1 MAHIAN
7 GIGGMTAA
15 DWIER
20 ITALFEA
27 SSLHYG
33 HGTDNARD
41 EAAWLVLHVLGAPL
55 DGSFEDWGRAVDES
69 EAAEID
75 RLARARCSSGTPL
88 AYLLGSARF
97 AGLEF
102 EVSPDVLV
110 PRSPIAELI
119 LDGFR
124 PWAKPARLGRVL
136 DMCTGCGCIAVATA
150 LRVPGAAVDA
160 VDISPAAL
168 DIAARNV
175 RRYGLGQRVRL
186 LQSDLFDDMPPA
198 AYDLIL
204 ANPPYVPRRRLAALP
219 AEYRSEPSLALIS
232 GNDGLDAALRILH
245 HAPSFLA
252 RDGILICEVG
262 ESEEA
267 LAALLPGLP
276 FLWLEFARGGTGVF
290 LLTRAELEEG
300 RAAVAAVIEDRR
312 HVV

>member
-1 MAHIAN
+1 MP
-7 GIGGMTAA
+7 
-15 DWIER
+15 W
-20 ITALFEA
+20 
-27 SSLHYG
+27 
-33 HGTDNARD
+33 
-41 EAAWLVLHVLGAPL
+41 PL
-55 DGSFEDWGRAVDES
+55 DV
-69 EAAEID
+69 
-75 RLARARCSSGTPL
+75 
-88 AYLLGSARF
+88 
-97 AGLEF
+97 
-102 EVSPDVLV
+102 
-110 PRSPIAELI
+110 
-119 LDGFR
+119 
-124 PWAKPARLGRVL
+124 
-136 DMCTGCGCIAVATA
+136 
-150 LRVPGAAVDA
+150 
-160 VDISPAAL
+160 
-168 DIAARNV
+168 AARNV

-267 LAALLPGLP
+267 LAAL
-276 FLWLEFARGGTGVF
+276 FARGGTGVF